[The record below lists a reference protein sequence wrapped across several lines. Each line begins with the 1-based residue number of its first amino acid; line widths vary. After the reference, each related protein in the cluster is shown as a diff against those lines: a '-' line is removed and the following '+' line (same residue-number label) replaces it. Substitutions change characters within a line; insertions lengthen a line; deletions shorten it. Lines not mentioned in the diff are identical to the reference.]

1 MANRD
6 GVSRTKLLAY
16 SECRQQMQ
24 TMTNDNNTRSKA
36 NAVFF
41 SVLMVISMVAAGFA
55 AAPAAAVDADNSE
68 ITFDN
73 QGIDTAQNSN
83 SVDVTIN
90 NYTDTGSSNATIVV
104 TYQDSDGNDII
115 AGVNNATGVADGTT
129 SPTTVSVSLSEGPYG
144 EYTAHLFNQS
154 DGFTSSDEGTA
165 APRLGAVT
173 DSAYLYD
180 STTNG
185 DRQADNEFVYNN
197 STVYQGEDDL
207 IFIDDSPAGDTV
219 SPGALQKTAGDAEG
233 TTLNL
238 PISQTAST
246 GTYAASDGYNIVVQ
260 EPRISTSEVQLN
272 GDDVSQIASTRAVSD
287 SGENR
292 DFEIVAGWN
301 FGQAEDIEVSVED
314 PSGSEITDEVLGPNN
329 DILSDDDG
337 NGEERVDLDLST
349 EDAGEYTIIF
359 EGADDLDYDSVVQEY
374 TIETTNQDTL
384 TLETAED
391 SVTQGDN
398 LQYTVSGGTNNDFH
412 TLVVESQDFRDG
424 ISAQDV
430 QRIFRNVED
439 TEYVGAYNDSAGA
452 TSPINSVDDVTY
464 AYAVVQIDGTQAV
477 GSIETQHLDDSSI
490 DVDLYEGDNRG
501 DSLTALGD
509 SADDVSF
516 DVNEG
521 DVSLDSPSG
530 EYVVGQEV
538 DVNGSA
544 QSADEVGIYVR
555 DNTDWEPVNID
566 GDQFISV
573 DSDDTFEE
581 TDVVLSDANGN
592 AGTFSGSQT
601 LSFEGNYD
609 IGVIDAADARA
620 EINSNTDSIGT
631 SAFSS
636 ASSSRY
642 SITVTEGDLTASF
655 STVNGQI
662 AEQDATIDVEGTAE
676 GQDDVVIAFVDDRG
690 NTVART
696 VSVDGDGTFEQDDID
711 IADAGNLRQGPIS
724 AHAFSLGRDGVI
736 GDGEDLPHSAG
747 DSAEASYLTGYIQS
761 VSGSGSGE
769 QVRSRLLSNTVDA
782 DGSDDIT
789 VSETFR
795 LNDATLSIRDV
806 YPEQAE
812 ASGVN
817 PVATGETLV
826 AAGDTNRQS
835 DNAAI
840 TVELLDQNDNS
851 VISSSTDEWENDG
864 QWSTTIDTSDLE
876 TGTYILEADDG
887 DSTDRVEVEIVE
899 ERETTDG
906 EDGEDGADDG
916 EDGSADGEDGSADGE
931 DGSTDGEDG
940 SADGEDG
947 GSDGEDGGS
956 TDDGTPGFGALVALV
971 ALVAAA
977 LLATRRDN

>member
-1 MANRD
+1 M
-6 GVSRTKLLAY
+6 
-16 SECRQQMQ
+16 
-24 TMTNDNNTRSKA
+24 
-36 NAVFF
+36 
-41 SVLMVISMVAAGFA
+41 
-55 AAPAAAVDADNSE
+55 
-68 ITFDN
+68 
-73 QGIDTAQNSN
+73 
-83 SVDVTIN
+83 
-90 NYTDTGSSNATIVV
+90 
-104 TYQDSDGNDII
+104 
-115 AGVNNATGVADGTT
+115 
-129 SPTTVSVSLSEGPYG
+129 
-144 EYTAHLFNQS
+144 
-154 DGFTSSDEGTA
+154 
-165 APRLGAVT
+165 
-173 DSAYLYD
+173 
-180 STTNG
+180 
-185 DRQADNEFVYNN
+185 
-197 STVYQGEDDL
+197 
-207 IFIDDSPAGDTV
+207 
-219 SPGALQKTAGDAEG
+219 
-233 TTLNL
+233 
-238 PISQTAST
+238 SQTAST